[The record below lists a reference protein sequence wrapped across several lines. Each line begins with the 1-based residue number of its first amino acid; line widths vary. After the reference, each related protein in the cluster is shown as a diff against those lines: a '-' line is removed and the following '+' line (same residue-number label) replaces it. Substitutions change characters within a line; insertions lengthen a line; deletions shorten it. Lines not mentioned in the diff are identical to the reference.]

1 MARTE
6 SLISRLRELESHG
19 GYVILNDGTRFRP
32 EHSGI
37 SLMIS
42 EIRLCRDLGREPLLS
57 DFSKYG
63 QEQWRCYAKWRPD
76 SAQHGQ
82 ISILVANMAKKLVD

>member
-19 GYVILNDGTRFRP
+19 GYVVLNDGTRFRP
-32 EHSGI
+32 DDSGI

-42 EIRLCRDLGREPLLS
+42 EIKLARDLGIEPMLS
-57 DFSKYG
+57 DFPGYE
-63 QEQWRCYAKWRPD
+63 QEQWRCYAKWSPD
-76 SAQHGQ
+76 PALHGQ
-82 ISILVANMAKKLVD
+82 ISILLTNIAKKLVD